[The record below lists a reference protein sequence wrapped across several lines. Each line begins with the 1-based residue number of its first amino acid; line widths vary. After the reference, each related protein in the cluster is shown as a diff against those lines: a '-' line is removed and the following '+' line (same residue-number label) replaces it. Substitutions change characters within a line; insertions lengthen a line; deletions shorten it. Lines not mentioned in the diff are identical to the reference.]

1 MATDAERDRLTALA
15 RAYGLLPSDPG
26 TWALR
31 QAPIGGEMPSTK
43 PKGSGSSKGLSP
55 AERAKMEWEAV
66 KRRWEVQDRAAKIAE
81 AEAERAAEV
90 AAAEEERRRE
100 YETATALAELIGQQG
115 AEAYKQDVSRIGQM
129 FGPQAERIAAGREA
143 DLSALRRSVAA
154 GGEQITGAEQEFLQG
169 LLGPTAYSDVPLV
182 ELQTPE
188 NVLLRGLLAEG
199 ASTAGVEEQRAMDQ
213 RLLNQLAALQ
223 RSAGQQ
229 LNVAGQNY
237 LRALQQAGRG
247 AGAAARQQLGLLAPQ
262 YEQQIMSRYGDLES
276 QLLQSRLEAEARAEE
291 ARRAAELER
300 AKYQQAA
307 KGSGYQPPVVPNV
320 PQKPPTGGGAAQPE
334 APILRLPPT
343 PFVNPVMGVTGEAEK
358 AARDAGAI
366 TEDQMI
372 ELIRRRSGF

>member
-1 MATDAERDRLTALA
+1 MATNAERDRLTALA
-15 RAYGLLPSDPG
+15 RAYGLKPSPPG
-26 TWALR
+26 TWAAR
-31 QAPIGGEMPSTK
+31 GGKMPSTQ

-66 KRRWEVQDRAAKIAE
+66 KRRWEVEDRAAKIAE
-81 AEAERAAEV
+81 AEAERAAEA

-115 AEAYKQDVSRIGQM
+115 AEAYKQDISRIGQM

-154 GGEQITGAEQEFLQG
+154 GGEQITAAEQEFLQG

-262 YEQQIMSRYGDLES
+262 YEQQIMSRYGELES
-276 QLLQSRLEAEARAEE
+276 QLLQARLEAEARAEE

-307 KGSGYQPPVVPNV
+307 KGSGYQKPPVVQDV
-320 PQKPPTGGGAAQPE
+320 PQTPPTGGGAVQPE

-343 PFVNPVMGVTGEAEK
+343 PFVNPAMGVTGEAEK
-358 AARDAGAI
+358 AARDAGVI

>member
-1 MATDAERDRLTALA
+1 
-15 RAYGLLPSDPG
+15 
-26 TWALR
+26 
-31 QAPIGGEMPSTK
+31 
-43 PKGSGSSKGLSP
+43 
-55 AERAKMEWEAV
+55 
-66 KRRWEVQDRAAKIAE
+66 
-81 AEAERAAEV
+81 
-90 AAAEEERRRE
+90 
-100 YETATALAELIGQQG
+100 
-115 AEAYKQDVSRIGQM
+115 M

-320 PQKPPTGGGAAQPE
+320 PQTPPTGGGAAQPE